1 MTKPRRFTIMAL
13 KILKQGG
20 YIVKE
25 INYQFRERL
34 SVVHRPDRRDPDA
47 TMRQGEFEVDGRYVI
62 VLPEGADVVTVN
74 AARDLEDYFFT
85 SMRVSLR
92 VVREGGCPQGAMR
105 IVYGVDSTLPADS
118 YRFVAKEG
126 EVRLVGSNAR
136 MAAAAGYYL
145 EDLLNLREGPYLTE
159 ADTVRTSLYNPRMA
173 HSGYGLD
180 MYPTEHIVALAHL
193 GVTALL
199 VFIKDV
205 DITPHGYHDFNDL
218 CRRAATVGMDVYAY
232 CYFANKLHPEDAGAE
247 EFYERLY
254 GGFFDRCP
262 YFKGIVFVGESCEF
276 PSKDPN
282 TTGIRRLD
290 NRDENGKPLVT
301 GKVNPGWWPCY
312 DYPIWLNLV
321 KRIMRRRRPD
331 LDIVFWSYNW
341 NRAPAEARR
350 ALIDTLPKDVA
361 LQATFE
367 MGETVIRDGVEHR
380 VADYTLYNVGPS
392 YYFSTEAEYA
402 SENGLRFYSMTNTGG
417 RTWDIGCAPY
427 LPAPYRW
434 MERYEKM
441 REAHDTRGLCGT
453 MECHHYGFYPSFI
466 SELAKWA
473 FYSPTPDLEEVLAAI
488 VTRDFGAAGRDLVLR
503 AYRLFG
509 DALHRMPA
517 KNHDQYGPARI
528 GPSYPLVLFEGT
540 DLEIPTVPYA
550 HFGGNKITNPVY
562 GKQTWG
568 RVFGVHTN
576 RETNRIFMD
585 ELNGFSEA
593 DRLFTEGCR
602 LLEEAIALAPE
613 RKREEARRILGV
625 AAFIRNTCRTVVSAK
640 EFFLRKELLLDSHG
654 EERRRLVD
662 EMLDICRREEEN
674 ARDTIPY
681 VEYDSALGYEPSMEY
696 MCDRAHIE
704 WKLSLLRDVI
714 ERELPSYYEE

>member
-1 MTKPRRFTIMAL
+1 M
-13 KILKQGG
+13 
-20 YIVKE
+20 KE

-34 SVVHRPDRRDPDA
+34 SVVHRADRRDPDA
-47 TMRQGEFEVDGRYVI
+47 RLRAGEFEIDSRYLI
-62 VLPEGADVVTVN
+62 VLPEGGDVVLKN

-85 SMRVSLR
+85 SMRLSLR
-92 VVREGGCPQGAMR
+92 VVREGEEGDAPR
-105 IVYGVDSTLPADS
+105 IVYGIDTALPENS
-118 YRFVAKEG
+118 YRISAKEG
-126 EVRLVGSNAR
+126 QILLFGRNAR

-145 EDLLNLREGPYLTE
+145 EDLLNLREAPYLSLTD
-159 ADTVRTSLYNPRMA
+159 AVRTSLYSPRMA

-218 CRRAATVGMDVYAY
+218 CRRAAAVGVDVYAY

-247 EFYERLY
+247 EFYEKLY

-262 YFKGIVFVGESCEF
+262 YFKGLVFVGESCEF

-301 GKVNPGWWPCY
+301 GKPNPGWWPCY

-321 KRIMRRRRPD
+321 KRIVRKRCPD
-331 LDIVFWSYNW
+331 IDIVFWSYNW
-341 NRAPAEARR
+341 NRAPAEARK
-350 ALIDTLPKDVA
+350 ALIDALPKDVA

-367 MGETVIRDGVEHR
+367 MGDTVVRGGFEHK

-392 YYFSTEAEYA
+392 GYFSSEAEYA
-402 SENGLRFYSMTNTGG
+402 AENGLRFYSMTNTGG
-417 RTWDIGCAPY
+417 RTWDVGCAPY

-441 REAHDTRGLCGT
+441 REAHDGFGLHGT

-473 FYSPTPDLEEVLAAI
+473 FYSPTPDLHEVLAAI
-488 VTRDFGAAGRDLVLR
+488 VDRDFGSAGRERVLR

-509 DALHRMPA
+509 DAIHRMPA

-528 GPSYPLVLFEGT
+528 GPSYPLVLFENT

-550 HFGGNKITNPVY
+550 HFGGNRITNPVY
-562 GKQTWG
+562 AKQSWG
-568 RVFGVHTN
+568 RVFGIHTN
-576 RETNRIFMD
+576 EAATRLFVD
-585 ELNGFSEA
+585 ELEGFREA
-593 DRLFTEGCR
+593 ARLFDEGCR
-602 LLEEAIALAPE
+602 LLGEAIALAPA
-613 RKREEARRILGV
+613 RKQEEARRIL
-625 AAFIRNTCRTVVSAK
+625 ALATFIRNTCRTVVNVK

-654 EERRRLVD
+654 EERNRLVD
-662 EMLDICRREEEN
+662 EMLEICRREDAN
-674 ARDTIPY
+674 ARDTIPA

-704 WKLSLLRDVI
+704 WKLALLADVM
-714 ERELPSYYEE
+714 EKELPSYYEK